1 MALTYKESQ
10 KIRATIPALT
20 EHGEV
25 VISVFYRNLLRDHP
39 ELKNF
44 FNTANQVNGFQP
56 RALASIIIQFAKNI
70 NHIYEL
76 VPRMERI
83 CQKHCSLGVQPEHYT
98 ILGKKLIEAFSE
110 VLGPVMTP
118 DVRLAW
124 TKAYSILANMFIG
137 REKQLYGSWGRWTG
151 WRQFRVEKRVPESPD
166 ICSFIL
172 KPADGQRLPDFMPG
186 QYISVRVNVPG
197 KEYKQ
202 IRQYSLSDAPRAD
215 HYRITIKRDDGSKY
229 RPAKSDIRCPYSPA
243 PGVVSNQLL
252 DSLFAG
258 DVIEVSHPTGQFYLD
273 TNNLSSEPVVLISA
287 GIGATPV
294 VSILNFIAEQQPARP
309 IFWIHGART
318 VAPFQAHITRLAQEK
333 PNLRTKVFKTH
344 LADAD
349 LAGVTYDY
357 DYRLDLATLSAEDL
371 CLSRDCAEYYVCG
384 PEQFMLETADYL
396 ESQNVDP
403 VRIKFELF
411 ATGERAASPS

>member
-20 EHGEV
+20 EHGELV
-25 VISVFYRNLLRDHP
+25 VTVFYRNLLRNHP
-39 ELKNF
+39 ELKNY

-56 RALASIIIQFAKNI
+56 RALASIILQFAKNI
-70 NHIYEL
+70 NHIYEI
-76 VPRMERI
+76 VPKLERV
-83 CQKHCSLGVQPEHYT
+83 CQKHCSLGVQPEHYG
-98 ILGKKLIEAFSE
+98 ILGKHLLESFSE
-110 VLGPVMTP
+110 VLGHAMTP
-118 DVRLAW
+118 EALQAW
-124 TKAYSILANMFIG
+124 NKAYTILANMLIG
-137 REKQLYGSWGRWTG
+137 REKQLYRSFGRWTG
-151 WRQFRVEKRVPESPD
+151 WRQFHVVERVPESAD
-166 ICSFIL
+166 VCSFFL
-172 KPADGQRLPDFMPG
+172 SPVDGQPLPDFMPG
-186 QYISVRVNVPG
+186 QYISVRVDVPG

-202 IRQYSLSDAPRAD
+202 IRQYSLSDAPRAGY
-215 HYRITIKRDDGSKY
+215 YRVTIKRDDGTKFKPSK
-229 RPAKSDIRCPYSPA
+229 ALRCPYAPS

-258 DVIEVSHPTGQFYLD
+258 DTIEASHPTGQFYLD

-294 VSILNFIAEQQPARP
+294 VSILNYIVENQPSRP
-309 IFWIHGART
+309 ISWVHGART
-318 VAPFQAHITRLAQEK
+318 EVPFHAQIAKLQREK
-333 PNLRTKVFKTH
+333 PNFQSKVFKTH

-357 DYRLDLATLSAEDL
+357 DYRLDLAKLTPEDL
-371 CLSRDCAEYYVCG
+371 CLARSSTEYYVCG

-396 ESQNVDP
+396 QSQNVDP